1 MMDPRDGLREKSKKK
16 KNNKGGR
23 GEQERQ
29 TLDPKPV
36 VILVGSSS

>member
-23 GEQERQ
+23 EEQERQ